1 MFYFKIISFLV
12 SSDSDKNDTVES
24 QNSSQVTTSSLAEDH
39 ELSALPK
46 KIVLRKAKLKVE
58 PNSALLR
65 GPFSSGI
72 KSSLD

>member
-1 MFYFKIISFLV
+1 M
-12 SSDSDKNDTVES
+12 VES
-24 QNSSQVTTSSLAEDH
+24 QNSSQSTTSSLTEDQ
-39 ELSALPK
+39 ELSALPR

-72 KSSLD
+72 KSSY